1 MRAGLSWLRI
11 LGDLVHFLCL
21 GLRSRTSLAAE
32 NLFLRKQL
40 AFYQERKV
48 KPRRADNP
56 TRLTLVLL
64 SRWFNWRDALTVVRP
79 RTFIA
84 WHRKGFRLFWRWK
97 SEAGRRPIPVE
108 LQRLIRKNGAREP
121 LVGRGAD
128 RKRAAAEARSSGFAA
143 NSPEVP
149 AEVSAGDGRPRGDQR
164 WATFLKN
171 HARGIIACDFCVAVT
186 ATFRILYVLVVME
199 HASRRLIHLNATAHP
214 TAAWT
219 LQQLRETIPSD
230 HEYRF
235 IIHDH
240 DAIFSAELDASLTR
254 LGLKVITTPMRSPQ
268 ANSLCERLIGTLRR
282 ECLDWIIPLSEA
294 HLRKVLASWMGH
306 YNRGRPHSSLG
317 PGIPDPRL
325 DELPSQTLRTPPSA
339 RSSSRGHTDPGR
351 TASRI
356 QIAEACGVTL
366 AEERCG

>member
-1 MRAGLSWLRI
+1 MRTGLSWLRI
-11 LGDLVHFLCL
+11 LADLVHFVCL
-21 GLRSRTSLAAE
+21 GLRSRSSLAAE

-64 SRWFNWRDALTVVRP
+64 SRWFNWRDALIVVRP
-79 RTFIA
+79 RTLIA
-84 WHRKGFRLFWRWK
+84 WHRKGFRLFWCRK
-97 SEAGRRPIPVE
+97 SEAGRRSIPVE
-108 LQRLIRKNGAREP
+108 LQRLIQRMARENASWGEERIANELLLKLGLRVSP
-121 LVGRGAD
+121 RTV
-128 RKRAAAEARSSGFAA
+128 RKYMPKLPAAPASG
-143 NSPEVP
+143 
-149 AEVSAGDGRPRGDQR
+149 PRGDQR

-171 HARGIIACDFCVAVT
+171 HARVIIACDFCVAVT

-199 HASRRLIHLNATAHP
+199 HTSRRLIHLNATAHP

-230 HEYRF
+230 HHYRF

-240 DAIFSAELDASLTR
+240 DAIFYGELDASLTR
-254 LGLKVITTPMRSPQ
+254 LGLKVIITPVRSPQ

-282 ECLDWIIPLSEA
+282 ECLDWIIPLSEG

-317 PGIPDPRL
+317 PGIPDPRSG
-325 DELPSQTLRTPPSA
+325 DPRVKPCGHRLPLGHQVVATPILGGLHHEY
-339 RSSSRGHTDPGR
+339 RLQR
-351 TASRI
+351 
-356 QIAEACGVTL
+356 L
-366 AEERCG
+366 AA

>member
-48 KPRRADNP
+48 QPRRADNP

-97 SEAGRRPIPVE
+97 SAAGRRPIPVE
-108 LQRLIRKNGAREP
+108 LRRLIRRMARENP
-121 LVGRGAD
+121 SWGEERIANELLLKLGLRVSPRTI
-128 RKRAAAEARSSGFAA
+128 RKYLPKSPPA
-143 NSPEVP
+143 N
-149 AEVSAGDGRPRGDQR
+149 GKPRGDQR
-164 WATFLKN
+164 WATFLTN

-214 TAAWT
+214 SAAWT
-219 LQQLRETIPSD
+219 LQQLREAIPSD

-254 LGLKVITTPMRSPQ
+254 LGLKVIATPVRSPQ

-282 ECLDWIIPLSEA
+282 ECLDWIIPLSEG
-294 HLRKVLASWMGH
+294 HLRKVLASWMAH

-317 PGIPDPRL
+317 PGVP
-325 DELPSQTLRTPPSA
+325 ELRSVLQPLQRRRHHFDRRVSILSHPVLGGLHHEYGVIA
-339 RSSSRGHTDPGR
+339 R
-351 TASRI
+351 A
-356 QIAEACGVTL
+356 A
-366 AEERCG
+366 